1 MFKLFGKKKSKPS
14 MRRSTLPSEKTKK
27 GEPSYPLLLI
37 TVFMSLSGLLMV
49 FSASAVIAYI
59 YDNGDTFFFLKKQV
73 IWILIGSVLAFTLY
87 KLPLAALRKFS
98 YVLIAASIVLLL
110 YTIPE
115 AVFKVEMPFV
125 KTLNGATRWI
135 DLGFFDLQPSEVFK
149 FAVVLFTA
157 SYMTMSEAT
166 KKTIDKIVKSKEKSP
181 FWHFV
186 YSGFFSLLPII
197 AVGTGSLL
205 ILLQRDL
212 DTIVIIILSFLVVYY
227 IGGTTRWH
235 TIMAQLVLIGS
246 LIGGTLASVL
256 EPYRRSRVNAFV
268 QILLHGEPS
277 EVSKAGESFQVW
289 NGLIAIGSGGL
300 FGVGYGESR
309 LKLFFLQE
317 AAYTDSI
324 FAIIGEEFGLF
335 GTLLVVFG
343 FIYFL
348 SIGLKIAKNASSR
361 FGSLLAVGF
370 TSWIVIQAFLNIA
383 ANLAIIPFGGIPLP
397 FFTYGGSNTMMI
409 LMAVGI
415 LLNISRIQ
423 KVTR

>member
-1 MFKLFGKKKSKPS
+1 MFKLFRKKKSKPT
-14 MRRSTLPSEKTKK
+14 MKRSLLPSEKTKK
-27 GEPSYPLLLI
+27 GEPSYPLLLL

-59 YDNGDTFFFLKKQV
+59 YDNGDTFFFLKKQ
-73 IWILIGSVLAFTLY
+73 ILWIFIGTILAIILY
-87 KLPLAALRKFS
+87 KLPLGALRKFS
-98 YVLIAASIVLLL
+98 YFLIVISIILLL

-115 AVFKVEMPFV
+115 ALFHIEVPFV

-135 DLGFFDLQPSEVFK
+135 DMGFFDLQPSEVFK

-157 SYMTMSEAT
+157 SYMTMSEST
-166 KKTIDKIVKSKEKSP
+166 KKSLDKLVKSKEKSP
-181 FWHFV
+181 FWHFI

-212 DTIVIIILSFLVVYY
+212 DTIVIIVLSFLVVYY
-227 IGGTTRWH
+227 IGGTTRLH
-235 TIMAQLVLIGS
+235 TLMAQLVLFGS
-246 LIGGTLASVL
+246 LIIGTLASIL
-256 EPYRRSRVNAFV
+256 EPYRRSRVSAFV

-277 EVSKAGESFQVW
+277 EVSKAGDSFQVW

-348 SIGLKIAKNASSR
+348 SIGLKIAKNSPTK

-383 ANLAIIPFGGIPLP
+383 ANLALIPFGGIPLP

-415 LLNISRIQ
+415 LLNISRT
-423 KVTR
+423 KKAAR

>member
-1 MFKLFGKKKSKPS
+1 MFNIFRKKKTKPTLK
-14 MRRSTLPSEKTKK
+14 RSVLPSEKVKK
-27 GEPSYPLLLI
+27 GEPSYQLLLL

-59 YDNGDTFFFLKKQV
+59 YDNGDTFFFLKKQ
-73 IWILIGSVLAFTLY
+73 ILWIAIGTILAFILY
-87 KLPLAALRKFS
+87 KIPLNALRKFS
-98 YVLIAASIVLLL
+98 YVLIIVSILLLL

-115 AVFKVEMPFV
+115 AVFHIETPFV
-125 KTLNGATRWI
+125 KTINGATRWI
-135 DLGFFDLQPSEVFK
+135 DLGLFDLQPSEVFK
-149 FAVVLFTA
+149 FAIVLFTA
-157 SYMTMSEAT
+157 SYMTMSENA
-166 KKTIDKIVKSKEKSP
+166 KKTIDKIVRSRQDSP
-181 FWHFV
+181 FWHFI
-186 YSGFFSLLPII
+186 YNGFFSLAPIV
-197 AVGTGSLL
+197 AVSIGAIL

-212 DTIVIIILSFLVVYY
+212 DTIVIIVLSFTVVYY
-227 IGGTTRWH
+227 VGGTNRLH
-235 TIMAQLVLIGS
+235 TLMAQLVLLAS
-246 LIGGTLASVL
+246 LIGGTLASLL
-256 EPYRRSRVNAFV
+256 EPYRRSRVSAFV

-277 EVSKAGESFQVW
+277 AASKAGDSFQVW

-348 SIGLKIAKNASSR
+348 SLGLKIAKNSPSK
-361 FGSLLAVGF
+361 FSSLLAVGF

-383 ANLAIIPFGGIPLP
+383 ANLALIPFGGIPLP

-415 LLNISRIQ
+415 LLNISRTR